1 MLVCKCILHIEM
13 YLPYTNE
20 DLVRERMILRMRN
33 NIRSYFRNMIDS
45 AKNAAKLLGA
55 SVASCIHGICPTTFK
70 YTALAVCL
78 SIVENDLMHDN
89 IPSNIPLGNNTNIN
103 YNKNQYNQ
111 HLHDV

>member
-1 MLVCKCILHIEM
+1 MS
-13 YLPYTNE
+13 LPYTNE
-20 DLVRERMILRMRN
+20 DLVRTERMILRMRN

-78 SIVENDLMHDN
+78 SIVENDLMHN
-89 IPSNIPLGNNTNIN
+89 KIPNNNPN
-103 YNKNQYNQ
+103 NDGCAKKY
-111 HLHDV
+111 HMHDV